1 MKNCTPLARISHGYL
16 YIPKCISSIM
26 KSYEKLA
33 FIYNKDWGSFS
44 LEYLKII
51 NAVKKKVQAES

>member
-1 MKNCTPLARISHGYL
+1 
-16 YIPKCISSIM
+16 M